1 MRFIFA
7 FSAEPLQLRFLNWI
21 LERDDIDKNVLMEAV
36 RNKDSQF
43 MDGISEF
50 TKFQAEAK
58 KYANRIGNSSNI
70 FLD

>member
-21 LERDDIDKNVLMEAV
+21 LDRDDIDKNVLMEAV

-43 MDGISEF
+43 TDGISEF
-50 TKFQAEAK
+50 TKFQSEAK
-58 KYANRIGNSSNI
+58 KYANKIGNS
-70 FLD
+70 